1 MSGPDAAT
9 LDRIAA
15 RIRALPPAPLRLRIA
30 IAGPPGAG
38 KSTFAAA
45 LVDGLGPDAALVPM
59 DGFHLDN
66 AILTARGLLPR
77 KGAPETFD
85 ALGFVRMVE
94 RLGTDAEAVSPGYP
108 RAPYTATPA
117 AAVVAPSCRIAVVE
131 GNYLLLRTDPWRQLA
146 PLWDLRVLMAP
157 PPEVLEGRL
166 VLRWLDHGL
175 PLPAA
180 TQRARGNDMVNAA
193 TVLSESI
200 GADERLHDFAA

>member
-15 RIRALPPAPLRLRIA
+15 RIRALPPAHLRLRIA

-45 LVDGLGPDAALVPM
+45 LVDRLGPDAALVPM

-66 AILTARGLLPR
+66 AILTARGLLTR

-94 RLGTDAEAVSPGYP
+94 RLGTDAEVVIPGFD
-108 RAPYTATPA
+108 RARDIAIA
-117 AAVVAPSCRIAVVE
+117 GAAVVAPSCRIAVVE

-146 PLWDLRVLMAP
+146 HLWDLRVLIEP
-157 PPEVLEGRL
+157 PPEVLEARL
-166 VLRWLDHGL
+166 VRRWLDHGL

-193 TVLSESI
+193 TVLSESV